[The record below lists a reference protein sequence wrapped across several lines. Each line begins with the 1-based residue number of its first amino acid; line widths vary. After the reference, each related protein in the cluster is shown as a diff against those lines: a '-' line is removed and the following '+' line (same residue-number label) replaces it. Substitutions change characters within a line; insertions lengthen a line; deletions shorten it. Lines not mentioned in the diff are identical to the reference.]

1 MPSAKSPPYFL
12 TVFGL
17 KLLLILRCC
26 HGAEEIQ
33 VHLQMREETPP
44 FTKIGSVAP
53 SLPTNLGTK
62 LHFMTD
68 SSFFSVTPTV
78 GEVRVARLIDRE
90 RLCPDFKLCCGVLA
104 CQLESRIFITN
115 KVTGEFAASVSLKV
129 DIQDQNDNRPTFTSP
144 SQKVSI
150 SEASPVGTF
159 VSLVPA
165 TDADIEPTNQI
176 QQYNLI
182 EPTGTFVL
190 PQDELPNVR
199 LQLSRPLDRERIAS
213 YTATLEAC
221 DPGACARQ
229 TVEIHVLDENDNKP
243 VFTTTRFT
251 KRLMEN
257 INVGDVVLQLNA
269 ADADS
274 GERGRVIYSTSGS
287 VDPDLLETFEL
298 VQTTGEVRLKQPLAA
313 NIRDNYRFRVIACDA
328 MTPSCTGDENSTAEI
343 TLLVEDI
350 NNYAPT
356 IHVVA
361 SGVATIS
368 TDSKT
373 SDSHSGGEGLNV
385 PGGEPAFRD
394 RLSILENTASS
405 QVAVLTVRDADV
417 GENARVTCSLNES
430 TLDLSGD
437 HSTNDFILT
446 PSAPG
451 IYSLRTARQFDYE
464 LEPTASTKVV
474 CHDYGKPQQLT
485 SARVITVRVIDVNE
499 FQPEFSRRVYV
510 GRVPENAA
518 AGMEILTTTAT
529 DRDRGAVL
537 LYRFAAPPVQQG
549 NWDEKRTEHN
559 ALSEELSG
567 EKFGVNKYFVIEPQ
581 SGTIRTSQ
589 IPLDR
594 ETVSS
599 VTLVVLVTDS
609 ELPPTFTAT
618 TTVSIE
624 VLDENDNAPV
634 FINPPTEPVTS
645 TSGGKQR
652 LRPKPFVVMEN
663 APRFTRLSEQ
673 LEARDPDQGDNG
685 RVHFSLLDTYAFTR
699 PVRQGHPQ
707 NQHGALLVSDG
718 SLENDLVTDF
728 PDELG
733 LTRKVVDQP
742 IFRITPDGGI
752 ETLVELD
759 REAVPVY
766 MLKIGVQDRGAQPL
780 ASTTLLRV
788 EVLDANDNSPAWVFP
803 TPTDRTINLTTAMKP
818 GSLAGRLRAEDADV
832 GDAGRVDY
840 MFLGPRGEPLKGLSL
855 RDGLLDSLTM
865 QKEDTKESAVYTQSP
880 VTKQPHVE
888 SNENGYR
895 LGPLYLNGSTGEIW
909 VAQPLTAGAINLHL
923 RAQDRGSPRSQT
935 DAWLTINVFVDP
947 SDDPTFF
954 NFGADGTLNVTI
966 ILVMI
971 TITAIVSLFLI
982 IGIVCVRRRPVR
994 YTPTR
999 THTTAD
1005 GTVSPSHS
1013 NIPYGSDVNK
1023 EGLVTSLTPNSWQLP
1038 MGLYTTGQF
1047 YATHGSLGSPMM
1059 EDGQMF
1065 TTLGGQGVMGYGAMV
1080 APSDAASLVY
1090 LPQTAQ
1096 PPGTMGS
1103 LGGGSM
1109 TPVQMEHGIVP
1120 IEYGG
1125 RGPMHTFGTLTRTR
1139 GSVSGGFYPGSTGVS
1154 MAYEPHM
1161 DADSGDSGR
1170 GPSEEGNQFLFADNY
1185 RTSGN
1190 MPCSVGVPQYNTY
1203 ASYRPSS
1210 RAGYYRT
1217 VPGVDGSNGL
1227 VKMHTVNC
1235 PSSINGGVCNCFLL
1249 PENDGVYPSLQ
1260 NSQPFD
1266 AMDHNSVMY
1275 TPSYGVPRTNLSM
1288 PLPPPP
1294 APHPRSPMIHSSDGN
1309 SRSMA
1314 SQELQQKELRIQN
1327 GHPEQNIGLAQRE
1340 YYNEGPSRQDLSVG
1354 PQDYTG
1360 QNESYSNGTATP
1372 LRIDLRKT
1380 ISADV
1385 NDDEQGEYGNRQRPR
1400 IGCIGSGPG
1409 LPPLANKKFVA
1420 TSTSHSSSTETP
1432 DCT

>member
-1 MPSAKSPPYFL
+1 MTSVKSPPRFL
-12 TVFGL
+12 IVLGL

-44 FTKIGSVAP
+44 FTKIGTVAP
-53 SLPTNLGTK
+53 SLPGNLGTK

-68 SSFFSVTPTV
+68 SNFFSVTPTV

-104 CQLESRIFITN
+104 CQLDARIFITN
-115 KVTGEFAASVSLKV
+115 KVSGEFAASVSLKV

-159 VSLVPA
+159 VNLVPA

-176 QQYNLI
+176 QRYNLI
-182 EPTGTFVL
+182 EPTGTFIL

-229 TVEIHVLDENDNKP
+229 TVEIHVMDENDNKP

-257 INVGDVVLQLNA
+257 IKVGDVVLQLNA

-298 VQTTGEVRLKQPLAA
+298 VQTTGEIRLRQPLAA

-361 SGVATIS
+361 SGVTTLS

-373 SDSHSGGEGLNV
+373 SDRHSVDDGMNIS
-385 PGGEPAFRD
+385 GGEPAYRD
-394 RLSILENTASS
+394 RLSILENTAPS

-417 GENARVTCSLNES
+417 GENARITCSLNES
-430 TLDLSGD
+430 TSDLSDG

-549 NWDEKRTEHN
+549 NWDDKRTEQSAHSGESN
-559 ALSEELSG
+559 A

-594 ETVSS
+594 ETVAS

-634 FINPPTEPVTS
+634 FVNPPTEPAIS
-645 TSGGKQR
+645 ASGVKQR
-652 LRPKPFVVMEN
+652 PRTKPFVVMEN

-685 RVHFSLLDTYAFTR
+685 RVHFSLLETYAFTR
-699 PVRQGHPQ
+699 PVRQDHLQ
-707 NQHGALLVSDG
+707 SQHRALLVSDG
-718 SLENDLVTDF
+718 SIESDLATDF

-759 REAVPVY
+759 REAVPIY
-766 MLKIGVQDRGAQPL
+766 ILKIGVQDRGAQPL
-780 ASTTLLRV
+780 ATTTLLRV
-788 EVLDANDNSPAWVFP
+788 EVLDANDNSPSWVFP

-818 GSLAGRLRAEDADV
+818 GSLAGRLRAEDSDV

-865 QKEDTKESAVYTQSP
+865 QKENTKESGVYTQGS
-880 VTKQPHVE
+880 VTRQPHAE
-888 SNENGYR
+888 SGENGYR

-947 SDDPTFF
+947 SDDPVFF

-1013 NIPYGSDVNK
+1013 NLPYGSDVNK
-1023 EGLVTSLTPNSWQLP
+1023 ESMVTSLTPNSWQP
-1038 MGLYTTGQF
+1038 AMGLYTTGQF
-1047 YATHGSLGSPMM
+1047 YATHGSLGSPIM

-1065 TTLGGQGVMGYGAMV
+1065 TTLGGQSVMGYGAMV

-1090 LPQTAQ
+1090 LPQTVQ
-1096 PPGTMGS
+1096 TPGTVGS

-1109 TPVQMEHGIVP
+1109 TPVPMEHGIVP
-1120 IEYGG
+1120 IEFGG

-1139 GSVSGGFYPGSTGVS
+1139 GSVSGGYYPGSTGVS
-1154 MAYEPHM
+1154 IAYEPHM

-1185 RTSGN
+1185 RSVNTS
-1190 MPCSVGVPQYNTY
+1190 CSVGVPQYNTY
-1203 ASYRPSS
+1203 SSYRPSS
-1210 RAGYYRT
+1210 RAGYYRA
-1217 VPGVDGSNGL
+1217 VSGVDGSSGL

-1235 PSSINGGVCNCFLL
+1235 PSLVNGGICNCFLL
-1249 PENDGVYPSLQ
+1249 HENDGMYPSLQ
-1260 NSQPFD
+1260 ISQPFD
-1266 AMDHNSVMY
+1266 GMDHNSVMY

-1294 APHPRSPMIHSSDGN
+1294 APPPRSPVIHSSDGN
-1309 SRSMA
+1309 ARSVA
-1314 SQELQQKELRIQN
+1314 SQEVRHRELHLQS
-1327 GHPEQNIGLAQRE
+1327 GHPEQNINLTQRE
-1340 YYNEGPSRQDLSVG
+1340 YCIDGPSQQDISSG
-1354 PQDYTG
+1354 PNDYTC
-1360 QNESYSNGTATP
+1360 QDESYLNGTVTP
-1372 LRIDLRKT
+1372 LRIDLRK
-1380 ISADV
+1380 SSSSDAN
-1385 NDDEQGEYGNRQRPR
+1385 NDDQGEYGNKQRPR
-1400 IGCIGSGPG
+1400 IGCVGTGPG
-1409 LPPLANKKFVA
+1409 LPPLANKKIIA
-1420 TSTSHSSSTETP
+1420 TSTSHSSSAEKADYT
-1432 DCT
+1432 